1 MAVAMDLTTTVRAIA
16 SDLDIY
22 EYRRSPTLSANG
34 YFAVHR
40 RSPKVNAGACELG
53 CSGIETD
60 PPLGT
65 LTVWVTDAAGRFWSS
80 ASNTDASWAA
90 WSQAIPVH

>member
-1 MAVAMDLTTTVRAIA
+1 MNT
-16 SDLDIY
+16 
-22 EYRRSPTLSANG
+22 
-34 YFAVHR
+34 
-40 RSPKVNAGACELG
+40 GACELA
-53 CSGIETD
+53 CSGIETG

-80 ASNTDASWAA
+80 ASNTDASWTA